1 MSLVSL
7 SKERSGKWW
16 TRSGVIKCSERGG
29 EIVGAPLRS
38 HRLLCRTPPHKCGFL
53 LMTVLLQDWTQS
65 NSVLPVTKDTVSLS
79 GNCSC
84 IFYQLISEIILW
96 LCFGPPSSGV
106 FFFGPMPNLLA
117 DPWPICFQCTH
128 YWDGC
133 TKQRSAEI
141 IWESMLCVC
150 RCFRYSWWWTATW
163 EGCSTL
169 CVGIV
174 SNVEI
179 SGGRQ
184 ITECLCGP
192 ITHLK
197 NHVGAA
203 AVWVGMFTCI

>member
-1 MSLVSL
+1 
-7 SKERSGKWW
+7 
-16 TRSGVIKCSERGG
+16 
-29 EIVGAPLRS
+29 
-38 HRLLCRTPPHKCGFL
+38 
-53 LMTVLLQDWTQS
+53 MTVLLQDLTQR
-65 NSVLPVTKDTVSLS
+65 NSVLPVTKDTVTACQAIVVVFF
-79 GNCSC
+79 N
-84 IFYQLISEIILW
+84 QLISEIILW
-96 LCFGPPSSGV
+96 LCFGPPSSGD
-106 FFFGPMPNLLA
+106 FFLGPMPNLLA

-179 SGGRQ
+179 SGGRSQ
-184 ITECLCGP
+184 NVCVVPLPTLRIMLVQLLFEWGCLLAFSRRFHSSNCWCLGAQCVLQRSGEDCELSSSFVKLLALSLS
-192 ITHLK
+192 LK
-197 NHVGAA
+197 LKVQLNT
-203 AVWVGMFTCI
+203 FP